1 MTHAHAHRH
10 GFAAQARVLSRTALG
25 AGLFA
30 LVELAGGWWAN
41 SLALMADAAHMASDV
56 AALLL
61 AAAAARIAAR
71 PPHPG
76 MSYGYG
82 RAATMA
88 AQANGLGLW
97 FLAGWIAWEAVGRLH
112 EPPEVAG
119 GTALAVACVGLV
131 VNLAMLAHLHGGR
144 EHLNVRAAFW
154 HVLGDLLGSVAAIV
168 SALAIWRWHLVLA
181 DPIASLVIVAILAW
195 GGWGLVREA
204 TRELMM
210 AAPAHLDPEAVA
222 AALAA
227 HPAVRGV
234 HHLHLWGLPDGRAAA
249 SAHVEIADMDA
260 WPRILPELLARLAE
274 AGVEHATLQPEERP
288 DDHCADCEGLA

>member
-1 MTHAHAHRH
+1 MSGGHAHRH
-10 GFAAQARVLSRTALG
+10 GFAAQARALSRTALG
-25 AGLFA
+25 AGIFA

-61 AAAAARIAAR
+61 AAAAARIAMR
-71 PPHPG
+71 PAHPG

-82 RAATMA
+82 RAATIA
-88 AQANGLGLW
+88 AQLNGLGLW
-97 FLAGWIAWEAVGRLH
+97 FLAGWIAWEAIARLH
-112 EPPEVAG
+112 EPPKVAG
-119 GTALAVACVGLV
+119 GMALAVAAIGLV
-131 VNLAMLAHLHGGR
+131 VNLVMLTRLRGH
-144 EHLNVRAAFW
+144 EDLNVRAAFW
-154 HVLGDLLGSVAAIV
+154 HVLGDLLGSIAAIA
-168 SALAIWRWHLVLA
+168 SALVIWRWGLVLA
-181 DPIASLVIVAILAW
+181 DPIASLVIVAILGW

-210 AAPAHLDPEAVA
+210 AAPAHLNPEAIA

-227 HPAVRGV
+227 HPAVQGV

-274 AGVEHATLQPEERP
+274 AGVEHATLQPEPGRAA
-288 DDHCADCEGLA
+288 HCEGCEGVA